1 LEEARGEFIAYLDHD
16 DFWLPHKIE
25 QQLAAFE
32 GKPNVGV
39 VYCRWIDVD
48 ENRVPWPPERQITR
62 LDWWKPETGS
72 VYYWLIRRNSIVS
85 MSIPLIR
92 TAVLRSAGGFDPD
105 TAPCD
110 DWDLWLRMA
119 RRCHFEYVPQD
130 LVEYT
135 RHSGQLSADTGRMGP
150 GEKKTM
156 QKQWRYVLGKP
167 WLLWFVA
174 TSVSFID
181 TLLLYREAKH
191 HLFAAQR
198 RQALWILLKVAT
210 RRPLALVSPQWMY
223 LAKRLLMGNT
233 APY

>member
-1 LEEARGEFIAYLDHD
+1 
-16 DFWLPHKIE
+16 
-25 QQLAAFE
+25 
-32 GKPNVGV
+32 
-39 VYCRWIDVD
+39 
-48 ENRVPWPPERQITR
+48 
-62 LDWWKPETGS
+62 
-72 VYYWLIRRNSIVS
+72 

-191 HLFAAQR
+191 TCSLHSADR
-198 RQALWILLKVAT
+198 RCG
-210 RRPLALVSPQWMY
+210 Y
-223 LAKRLLMGNT
+223 C
-233 APY
+233 